1 MITTDENGSAVRVV
15 IENTENNSLFEI
27 MKELM
32 INLTLLS
39 WDNMKYVFED
49 RFDKIVNYL
58 K

>member
-39 WDNMKYVFED
+39 WDNMKYVIED
-49 RFDKIVNYL
+49 RFDKIVNFS